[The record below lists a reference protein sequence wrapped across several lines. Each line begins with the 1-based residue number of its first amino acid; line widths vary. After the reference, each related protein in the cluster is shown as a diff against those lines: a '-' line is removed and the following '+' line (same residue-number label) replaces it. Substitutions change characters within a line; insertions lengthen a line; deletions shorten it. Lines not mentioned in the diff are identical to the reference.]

1 MPKSMAAHIELKEGE
16 EKTLRRKEFPME
28 ED

>member
-1 MPKSMAAHIELKEGE
+1 MAAHIELKEGE